1 MKKYLGELLA
11 PLVFLALGVFWLV
24 KSYSI
29 KLSSAS
35 VDLGGTPRTVPQIVS
50 VLMIAVAVLLIAEI
64 VIKAIKEGKADT
76 AADSGEKSGVKNILK
91 VVLVIV
97 TSFLYCVFL
106 KTLTFVPA
114 SVIAMLVVCLCF
126 GIKKPLPLLLTSV
139 GVPGLLF
146 VVFRYLL
153 MVPLP

>member
-35 VDLGGTPRTVPQIVS
+35 VDLGGTPRTVPQIIA
-50 VLMIAVAVLLIAEI
+50 VLIIAVALLLIAEI
-64 VIKAIKEGKADT
+64 IIKAIRAGKAVP
-76 AADSGEKSGVKNILK
+76 SENGGERSNAKSLIK
-91 VVLVIV
+91 VAVVIV
-97 TSFLYCVFL
+97 TAFLYCLFL
-106 KTLTFVPA
+106 KKLTFVPA

-139 GVPGLLF
+139 GVPGVLF

>member
-11 PLVFLALGVFWLV
+11 PLVFLALGVFWFV

-35 VDLGGTPRTVPQIVS
+35 IDLGGTPRTVPQIVS

-76 AADSGEKSGVKNILK
+76 AAYSGEKSGVKNILK

-97 TSFLYCVFL
+97 TAFLYCVFL